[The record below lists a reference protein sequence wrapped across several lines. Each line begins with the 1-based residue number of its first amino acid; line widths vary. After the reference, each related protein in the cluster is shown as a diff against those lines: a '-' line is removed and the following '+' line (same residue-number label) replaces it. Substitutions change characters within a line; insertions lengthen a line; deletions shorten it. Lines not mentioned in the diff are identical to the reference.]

1 MNFLLSYLFFTIRA
15 QLLLIWPH
23 DVAQLDSEKMAVRQ
37 FWRKIRRETR
47 IDGHE
52 SHNAKN

>member
-1 MNFLLSYLFFTIRA
+1 MNFLLSYLFFTTRA